1 MSKINPEHPAA
12 QHTSTY
18 DTAPDRI
25 RELTGL
31 DILNTRQLKRLA
43 ERGKVEHLKVGH
55 RVLFTD
61 AHLLALV
68 ESLTVKAV
76 R

>member
-18 DTAPDRI
+18 DTAPARA

-31 DILNTRQLKRLA
+31 DVFNSRQLRRWA
-43 ERGKVEHLKVGH
+43 SQGKVDHLKIGH
-55 RVLFTD
+55 RVVFTD
-61 AHLLALV
+61 AHLLALI